1 MVVAFQKSLLEQI
14 AVSSVTEDASWSQD
28 QKDENA
34 KKQAKIQMLILGS
47 LTTRLAQQLMDQ
59 ETGTDMW
66 AELCKIYEGK
76 NNDATKAQKVYRLQG
91 ELHRTHLRA
100 NGDVRG
106 HLYGMFRIR
115 NELAELGSSLSDLR
129 MVDMLLRS
137 LPSQVCYNEL
147 RRKVLFSS
155 NMSKYTPAL
164 VRELILT
171 AETRSKDWEKS
182 AFGNNQGKKK
192 QGKAS
197 SGLKS
202 SQNKTTGDANKKR
215 TAKADVECF
224 NCGVTADATA
234 EDIRM
239 NKRDVVLGEVV
250 KRVAKDYDSSCWYF
264 DSGTNAHIVT
274 SKEYFTVLN
283 NMEDSDWNPTMSGF
297 ADGVDAQA
305 EGFGTILLATMID
318 EEMIFAF
325 VKDVLYVPKA
335 GCNLFS
341 PGQALEQGFKMSWDQ
356 TTLLF
361 GMSKDS
367 TERSSH
373 QEAYSC

>member
-1 MVVAFQKSLLEQI
+1 MVVAFQKRLLE
-14 AVSSVTEDASWSQD
+14 
-28 QKDENA
+28 
-34 KKQAKIQMLILGS
+34 
-47 LTTRLAQQLMDQ
+47 QLMDQ

-106 HLYGMFRIR
+106 HLYAMFRIR
-115 NELAELGSSLSDLR
+115 NELAELGSPLSDLQ

-137 LPSQVCYNEL
+137 LPAQVCYNEL

-155 NMSKYTPAL
+155 KMSKYTPDL

-192 QGKAS
+192 QGNAS
-197 SGLKS
+197 SGQKS

-224 NCGVTADATA
+224 NCGGKGHYKHQCPGLEDKPREKKSAKAKMARSDVKPAAQVTADATV
-234 EDIRM
+234 EDTRM
-239 NKRDVVLGEVV
+239 HKRDVVLE
-250 KRVAKDYDSSCWYF
+250 K
-264 DSGTNAHIVT
+264 
-274 SKEYFTVLN
+274 
-283 NMEDSDWNPTMSGF
+283 
-297 ADGVDAQA
+297 
-305 EGFGTILLATMID
+305 
-318 EEMIFAF
+318 
-325 VKDVLYVPKA
+325 
-335 GCNLFS
+335 
-341 PGQALEQGFKMSWDQ
+341 
-356 TTLLF
+356 
-361 GMSKDS
+361 
-367 TERSSH
+367 
-373 QEAYSC
+373 